1 VASNELRVSC
11 IGSELSLEVNGIP
24 VMTVS
29 DPTFVTG
36 DIGLAAGTLEQG
48 TTIVE
53 FDNVRVTLP

>member
-1 VASNELRVSC
+1 MYKRQ
-11 IGSELSLEVNGIP
+11 ELSLEVNGLP